1 MPVTPESYGISPYS
15 GRSSDGIYIQKRL
28 NHNHAEIFMVKMR
41 NSYAIEIWGIARPD
55 YPETDQAFLIK
66 CQQVFNDNGEEG
78 LLKLFKEF
86 ALYVCKNI
94 NRWTTIEEL
103 NFYNK
108 QVLDYNN
115 IRAKE
120 IGITYDGKLYNPA
133 NDILKL
139 LKTNWSN
146 YWGWDGFDTFECGR
160 SFIRSNWEQLSKNV
174 IEGDTVFS
182 YFTNNL
188 ASIYL
193 ETLEQNINT

>member
-1 MPVTPESYGISPYS
+1 MSVTPESYGISPYS

-41 NSYAIEIWGIARPD
+41 NSYAIEICGIAEPD

-78 LLKLFKEF
+78 LLELFKEF

-103 NFYNK
+103 NNYNK
-108 QVLDYNN
+108 RVLEYNI

-120 IGITYDGKLYNPA
+120 IGITYNGKLYDPM

-146 YWGWDGFDTFECGR
+146 YWGWDGSDTFECGR
-160 SFIRSNWEQLSKNV
+160 SFIRSNRDQLSKNV
-174 IEGDTVFS
+174 IEGDTVFR

-193 ETLEQNINT
+193 ETLEQNISI